1 MKGRIRIC
9 LHDRSILM
17 MKSVYFKILVP
28 SLLLFSFT
36 GCKSRKPMDKI
47 YQSDFYSLS
56 KDKVTQGKFEA
67 TALSETSLSS
77 NYQSPV
83 NLEISPALS
92 FKFSLN
98 GKDNEMVSGKNHLI
112 NIISDNGVFETPV
125 IRFGHQFTDPSA
137 VAPHVFLKPDTKF
150 TIRLDMR
157 DVLAEFKEK
166 GFYTAYNGTKI
177 YQADFKGVFVAG
189 SISPLIWDFDNL
201 ANHKELELKDNDG
214 DGIYTVTLEMNK
226 AQEKKTTASSWT
238 LSRDISAFPQYRS
251 AVPMMDALYNLAIEE
266 MENAIEPDSTFR
278 TGKEWAGVWTRD
290 ISYSIILSMATLQPK
305 VAEYSLLRKVKNDRV
320 IQDTGSGG
328 SWPVSSDRMIWA
340 VAAWEVYK
348 TTGDRE
354 WLVKAYQIIKNSVED
369 DLKNIYDNRT
379 GLVRGESS
387 FLDWRDQTYPKWMQ
401 PADIYASENLGTN
414 AVHYQ
419 TNRVLAQMAVLMKDN
434 GAAEKYTKIADQ
446 IKAGINAHLWLPE
459 KGYYG
464 QYLYGRQFPVLSP
477 RSEALG
483 EALTVLFDIADTAR
497 QRSVIAHTPVTNF
510 GIPCIYP
517 QIPNIPP
524 YHNDAVWPFVQSYW
538 SLAAAKTGNAE
549 ALVQSM
555 SAIYRPAALFLTNK
569 ENFVSSTGDFA
580 GTQINSS
587 NMLWSLSGNISM
599 IYKVLFGIDIR
610 ENSLVFKPFVPEVLQ
625 GERTLTN
632 FKYRHSILDISM
644 SGFGNVIRSVT
655 LDGQT
660 LPSAT
665 IPAELSGRHQV
676 VIVLANNAI
685 EKGHMGLV
693 KDEFS
698 VAAPVLKL
706 KDDLLSWDKVEGAV
720 NYSILHNGKEIAKTA
735 ALEYKAEQGGEYQ
748 VIAADVSWIPSFASE
763 PVLVYDQQKI
773 KIIDLTLVT
782 ERSAL
787 PYQGYTGRGFVEISK
802 TKNRKITI
810 EVNVPETG
818 AYALDFRYSNGN
830 GPTNTENKCAI
841 RTFGIDGVFAGT
853 FVFPQRGKEE
863 WSDWG
868 FSNTNL
874 VELTKGSHQLSLS
887 FEDWNENMNGEINQA
902 MLDYLRVIKIK

>member
-1 MKGRIRIC
+1 
-9 LHDRSILM
+9 
-17 MKSVYFKILVP
+17 
-28 SLLLFSFT
+28 
-36 GCKSRKPMDKI
+36 MDKI
-47 YQSDFYSLS
+47 FQSDFYSLS

-67 TALSETSLSS
+67 AALSSVSLSS
-77 NYQSPV
+77 DYQSPV

-125 IRFGHQFTDPSA
+125 IRFGHQSVDQSPA
-137 VAPHVFLKPDTKF
+137 GPHVFLKQGTKF

-157 DVLAEFKEK
+157 DVLSEFKEK
-166 GFYTAYNGTKI
+166 GFYTTYDGTKI
-177 YQADFKGVFVAG
+177 YQSDFKGVFVAG

-201 ANHKELELKDNDG
+201 GNHKELELKDDNG
-214 DGIYTVTLEMNK
+214 DGIYTLTLEMNK

-238 LSRDISAFPQYRS
+238 LSKDISAFPQYRS
-251 AVPMMDALYNLAIEE
+251 AVPMMDALYNLALEE

-305 VAEYSLLRKVKNDRV
+305 VAEYSLLRKVKNERV

-348 TTGDRE
+348 ITGDQE
-354 WLVKAYQIIKNSVED
+354 WLAKAYTIVKNSVED
-369 DLKNIYDNRT
+369 DLKNIYDSKT
-379 GLVRGESS
+379 GLVKGESS

-401 PADIYASENLGTN
+401 SADIYASENLGTN

-419 TNRVLAQMAVLMKDN
+419 TNKVLSQMAVLMNDH
-434 GAAEKYTKIADQ
+434 AAAAKYTKIAEQ
-446 IKAGINAHLWLPE
+446 IKTGINTHLWQPE

-464 QYLYGRQFPVLSP
+464 QYRYGRQFPVLSP

-483 EALTVLFDIADTAR
+483 EALTVLFDIADTER
-497 QRSVIAHTPVTNF
+497 QRSVIALTPVTNF

-538 SLAAAKTGNAE
+538 SLAAAKTGNEE
-549 ALVQSM
+549 ALVRSM

-587 NMLWSLSGNISM
+587 NMLWSLSGNISL
-599 IYKVLFGIDIR
+599 IYKVLFGIDIQ
-610 ENSLVFKPFVPEVLQ
+610 ENSLVFKPFVPKIMG
-625 GERTLTN
+625 GERTLN
-632 FKYRHSILDISM
+632 HFKYRHAVLDISLT
-644 SGFGNVIRSVT
+644 GYGNIIQSVT
-655 LDGQT
+655 LDGKA
-660 LPSAT
+660 LPAAT
-665 IPAELSGRHQV
+665 IPSNLTGTHQV
-676 VIVLANNAI
+676 VIILANN
-685 EKGHMGLV
+685 ELQQGNVGLV
-693 KDEFS
+693 KDYFS
-698 VAAPVLKL
+698 VAAPVLKHQ
-706 KDDLLSWDKVEGAV
+706 DQQISWDKVEGAV
-720 NYSILHNGKEIAKTA
+720 SYHIIHNGKEVAQTTA
-735 ALEYKAEQGGEYQ
+735 LNYTALQDGEYQ
-748 VIAADVSWIPSFASE
+748 VIAADIAKVPSFASE
-763 PVLVYDQQKI
+763 PVLVYDPQKI
-773 KIIDLTLVT
+773 KIIDIELVA
-782 ERSAL
+782 EKSDL
-787 PYQGYTGRGFVEISK
+787 PYQGFSGKGFVEISK
-802 TKNRKITI
+802 TKNRNITI

-818 AYALDFRYSNGN
+818 TYAMDFRYSNGN

-841 RTFGIDGVFAGT
+841 RSFGVDGIPAGT

-868 FSNTNL
+868 FSNTN
-874 VELTKGSHQLSLS
+874 VIELTKGSHQLSLS
-887 FEDWNENMNGEINQA
+887 YETWNENMNGEINQA
-902 MLDYLRVIKIK
+902 MLDYLRVIKI

>member
-1 MKGRIRIC
+1 MHAGFGYVCSLLYYR
-9 LHDRSILM
+9 H
-17 MKSVYFKILVP
+17 MKSIYSKIIVP
-28 SLLLFSFT
+28 SVLLWSFT
-36 GCKSRKPMDKI
+36 GCKSQEPMDKI
-47 YQSDFYSLS
+47 YHSDFYSLS
-56 KDKVTQGKFEA
+56 KNKVTQGKFEA
-67 TALSETSLSS
+67 VALSPTSLSS

-98 GKDNEMVSGKNHLI
+98 GKDNEMVSGKNHQINLI
-112 NIISDNGVFETPV
+112 SKDGALETPV
-125 IRFGHQFTDPSA
+125 IRFGHQFTDPA
-137 VAPHVFLKPDTKF
+137 KVPAGVFLKPDTKF
-150 TIRLDMR
+150 TIRLDMTEI
-157 DVLAEFKEK
+157 LAAFKEK

-177 YQADFKGVFVAG
+177 YKTDFKGVFAAG

-201 ANHKELELKDNDG
+201 ANHKELELHDADG
-214 DGIYTVTLEMNK
+214 DGIYTLTLEMNK
-226 AQEKKTTASSWT
+226 AQEKKTTASSWKLT
-238 LSRDISAFPQYRS
+238 KDISAFPQYSS

-320 IQDTGSGG
+320 IQDTGTGG

-348 TTGDRE
+348 TTGDEE
-354 WLVKAYQIIKNSVED
+354 WLAKAYKIIKNSAED
-369 DLKNIYDNRT
+369 DLKNVYDPNT

-419 TNRVLAQMAVLMKDN
+419 TNIVLSKMAKLMKDN
-434 GAAEKYTKIADQ
+434 TASAKYEKIAAQ
-446 IKAGINAHLWLPE
+446 IKAGINKHLWIAE

-464 QYLYGRQFPVLSP
+464 QYLYGRQFQTLSP

-483 EALTVLFDIADTAR
+483 EALTVLFDIADPER
-497 QRSVIAHTPVTNF
+497 QKSVIANTPVTNF

-549 ALVQSM
+549 ALVRSM

-580 GTQINSS
+580 GTQVNSS
-587 NMLWSLSGNISM
+587 NMLWSLSGNISL
-599 IYKVLFGIDIR
+599 IYKVLFGMETQ
-610 ENSLVFKPFVPEVLQ
+610 ENALVFKPFVPEILA
-625 GERTLTN
+625 GERTLNN
-632 FKYRHSILDISM
+632 FKYRRSVLDISL
-644 SGFGNVIRSVT
+644 SGYGNQIKSIT
-655 LDGQT
+655 LDGKT
-660 LPSAT
+660 LPAAEISAD
-665 IPAELSGRHQV
+665 LSGKHKV
-676 VIVLANNAI
+676 VIVLADNEI
-685 EKGHMGLV
+685 EKGKTGLV
-693 KDEFS
+693 KDYFS
-698 VAAPVLKL
+698 VAAPVAKIQGG
-706 KDDLLSWDKVEGAV
+706 LLSWNRVEGAV
-720 NYSILHNGKEIAKTA
+720 AYKVIYNGKEMNKTTELNHA
-735 ALEYKAEQGGEYQ
+735 VKQDGEYQ
-748 VIAADVSWIPSFASE
+748 VIAEDKNGVPSFASE
-763 PVLVYDQQKI
+763 PVLSAEGKTQLLFADQVAEK
-773 KIIDLTLVT
+773 
-782 ERSAL
+782 SGL
-787 PYQGYTGRGFVEISK
+787 PYQGYAGTGFIEISK
-802 TKNRKITI
+802 TKNKHITF
-810 EVNVPETG
+810 EVNIAEAGT
-818 AYALDFRYSNGN
+818 YAVDFRYANGN

-841 RTFGIDGVFAGT
+841 RTFNLDGAFAGT

-868 FSNTNL
+868 FSNTNVITL
-874 VELTKGSHQLSLS
+874 SKGKHQFNLS
-887 FEDWNENMNGEINQA
+887 FADWNENMNGEINQA
-902 MLDYLRVIKIK
+902 VLDYLRVIRIR

>member
-1 MKGRIRIC
+1 
-9 LHDRSILM
+9 
-17 MKSVYFKILVP
+17 
-28 SLLLFSFT
+28 
-36 GCKSRKPMDKI
+36 MDKI
-47 YQSDFYSLS
+47 FQSDFYSLS

-67 TALSETSLSS
+67 LALSSTSLSS
-77 NYQSPV
+77 DYQSPV

-112 NIISDNGVFETPV
+112 NIISDNDVFETPV
-125 IRFGHQFTDPSA
+125 IRFGHQSVDQTP
-137 VAPHVFLKPDTKF
+137 VAPHVFLKQGTKF
-150 TIRLDMR
+150 TIRLDMH

-166 GFYTAYNGTKI
+166 GFYTTYDGTKI
-177 YQADFKGVFVAG
+177 YQSDFKGVFVAG

-201 ANHKELELKDNDG
+201 ANHKELELKDDDG
-214 DGIYTVTLEMNK
+214 DGIYTLTLEMNK
-226 AQEKKTTASSWT
+226 AREKKTTASSWT
-238 LSRDISAFPQYRS
+238 LSKDISAFPQYRS
-251 AVPMMDALYNLAIEE
+251 AIPMMDALYNLAVEE

-305 VAEYSLLRKVKNDRV
+305 VAEYSLLRKVKHNRV

-348 TTGDRE
+348 TTGDKE
-354 WLVKAYQIIKNSVED
+354 WLAKAYAIVKNSVED
-369 DLKNIYDNRT
+369 DLKNIYDSKT
-379 GLVRGESS
+379 GLVKGESS

-401 PADIYASENLGTN
+401 SADIYASENLGTN

-419 TNRVLAQMAVLMKDN
+419 TNKVLSQMAVLMKDSE
-434 GAAEKYTKIADQ
+434 AAAKYTKIAER
-446 IKAGINAHLWLPE
+446 IKAGINTHLWQAD

-483 EALTVLFDIADTAR
+483 EALTVLFDIADGER
-497 QRSVIAHTPVTNF
+497 QRSVVAHTPVTNF

-549 ALVQSM
+549 ALVRSM

-587 NMLWSLSGNISM
+587 NMLWSLSGNISL
-599 IYKVLFGIDIR
+599 IYKVLFGIDMQ
-610 ENSLVFKPFVPEVLQ
+610 ENSLVFKPFVPKIMG
-625 GERTLTN
+625 GERSLN
-632 FKYRHSILDISM
+632 HFKYRNALLNISM
-644 SGFGNVIRSVT
+644 TGYGNIIQSIT
-655 LDGQT
+655 LDGKT
-660 LPSAT
+660 LPAAT
-665 IPAELSGRHQV
+665 IPSDLSGTHQV
-676 VIVLANNAI
+676 VIVLANNELQQGNI
-685 EKGHMGLV
+685 GLV
-693 KDEFS
+693 KDYFS
-698 VAAPVLKL
+698 VAAPVLKHQ
-706 KDDLLSWDKVEGAV
+706 DQQISWDKVEGAAS
-720 NYSILHNGKEIAKTA
+720 YHIIRNGKEIDKTTNLNYTA
-735 ALEYKAEQGGEYQ
+735 VQGGEYQ
-748 VIAADVSWIPSFASE
+748 VIAADNAQVPSFASE
-763 PVLVYDQQKI
+763 PVLLYDPQKI
-773 KIIDLTLVT
+773 KIIDIELVA
-782 ERSAL
+782 EKSDL
-787 PYQGYTGRGFVEISK
+787 PYQGFSGKGFVEISK
-802 TKNRKITI
+802 TKNTNITI

-818 AYALDFRYSNGN
+818 TYALDFRYSNGN
-830 GPTNTENKCAI
+830 GPTNTENKCGV
-841 RTFGIDGVFAGT
+841 RSFGVDGVPAGT

-868 FSNTNL
+868 FSNTNII
-874 VELTKGSHQLSLS
+874 ELTKGSHQLSLS
-887 FEDWNENMNGEINQA
+887 YETWNENMNGEINQA
-902 MLDYLRVIKIK
+902 MLDYLRVIKI